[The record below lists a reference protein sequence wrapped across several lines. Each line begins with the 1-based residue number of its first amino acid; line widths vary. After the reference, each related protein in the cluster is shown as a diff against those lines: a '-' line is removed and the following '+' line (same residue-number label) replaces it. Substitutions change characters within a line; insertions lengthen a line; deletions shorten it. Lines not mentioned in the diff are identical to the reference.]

1 MNKFLLF
8 LLLCVIG
15 NSTFSQQS
23 NKYTSEY
30 AVYFTAEDLFNKA
43 QYAAAREV
51 FRTFI
56 DRVKNDT
63 DPMVVKA
70 HYYEGISALELFNT
84 DAILLLEQ
92 FNRKYPEN
100 IYVFDI
106 NLRIGKYY
114 FQKED
119 FEKAQEW
126 LQQVPARE
134 VEKDDREELLFKL
147 GYAALQNLDNEIAYS
162 AFRDCKDGSGPYAMP
177 SLYFFSH
184 LSYLK
189 NANQLALEGFLK
201 LQNDSTFCGV
211 APYYIA
217 QIYQKQGQ
225 YEEVIKMS
233 PSIIKCSY
241 VDNEA
246 DVNHIIGNAFYKTGE
261 YEKAIPHLENFAKNG
276 KPGRSDAYELGY
288 AYYKTQQ
295 YAKAIK
301 QFDKVSRIKDSITQI
316 AFYQIGECYL
326 NQNKFLPARSA
337 FERAAQMNYLPDLK
351 EDALYNFAVISFK
364 VDINPYDES
373 VRAFED
379 FLSQYP
385 NSSRKK
391 DVYQYLVN
399 VYTNTSN
406 FAKALE
412 SISRLPSMDVK
423 LKKVYQ
429 TVAYNYGVD
438 LFEKQQFSE
447 AVKTFKLVDKYP
459 IDPQMLALAKY
470 WSADALLREGKT
482 DLAISS
488 YRDFLGSPAS
498 NALPEKTDAYYNIG
512 YGYLKKN
519 DLDKA
524 IESFRIFLQNNPKEE
539 SKKIDAYFRV
549 ADCYYVREQKDD
561 NLLAIQFYNDAFK
574 MNTDFNDKAL
584 YYVSKAYGYNGQV
597 AEKID
602 VLNKLIKGY
611 GSSKYLMRGRYD
623 LGWSYMSIK
632 EYQNAL
638 KTFKEF
644 IYDYPNN
651 QFVVDVKL
659 AIADIYFK
667 EGNYKSAETEF
678 LQILND
684 YGKQRDV
691 CANAVNG
698 LVEIYTSQNKV
709 EEATEIADKYP
720 CANISAD
727 EKENIYYTP
736 AIEAYKSN
744 FYEDAIPKFEAY
756 LKKFPGGR
764 FANESYFF
772 IGNCLYKTKD
782 TTRAVGYF
790 ELFLETPTTEFSE
803 VAAWRTANYYYGM
816 KEYTKGLKYYEKLD
830 QIASK
835 PSEILNAKIGLMRC
849 SFLTDNFEKAALAS
863 KAVLETTSINNQ
875 QRTEAEYAKGISN
888 YRLSKYDLA
897 KPSLEW
903 LVKNT
908 TSAMGSEAKFTLAE
922 MYYKQAQYPQAD
934 IEIKALLKM
943 KPSYNFWVAKGLLLQ
958 VRIQIINDELFQ
970 AETTL
975 KSVIEHYP
983 NETDGIISEANEL
996 WDELMQLK
1004 TPQVREEEENEKR
1017 IEIND

>member
-8 LLLCVIG
+8 LLLLGIG
-15 NSTFSQQS
+15 NSLFSQQS
-23 NKYTSEY
+23 NKYISDY
-30 AVYFTAEDLFNKA
+30 ASYYRAEDLFNKG
-43 QYAAAREV
+43 QYGAAREV
-51 FRTFI
+51 FRSFI
-56 DRVKNDT
+56 DKTKSET

-70 HYYEGISALELFNT
+70 HYYEGVSALELFNN
-84 DAILLLEQ
+84 DAIPLLEQ

-100 IYVFDI
+100 IYIYEI
-106 NLRIGKYY
+106 NFRVGKYF

-119 FEKAQEW
+119 FEKAQKW
-126 LQQVPARE
+126 LQQVPVRE
-134 VEKDDREELLFKL
+134 VEKDVKDELLFKL
-147 GYAALQNLDNEIAYS
+147 GYAALQNLDNDIAYS
-162 AFRDCKDGSGPYAMP
+162 AFRDAKDGTGPYAMP
-177 SLYFFSH
+177 SLYFYSH

-189 NANQLALEGFLK
+189 NANQIALEGFLK
-201 LQNDSTFCGV
+201 LQNDSTFCGI

-225 YEEVIKMS
+225 YEEVINMA
-233 PSIIKCSY
+233 PSVLKCSQ

-246 DVNHIIGNAFYKTGE
+246 DVNHIIGNAFYNSGKYQE
-261 YEKAIPHLENFAKNG
+261 AIPYLESFSKNG
-276 KPGRSDAYELGY
+276 KPKRDDAYELGF
-288 AYYKTQQ
+288 AYYKTKQ
-295 YAKAIK
+295 YEKAIK
-301 QFDKVSRIKDSITQI
+301 QFDKVTRVPDSITQI
-316 AFYQIGECYL
+316 AMYQIGECYL
-326 NQNKFLPARSA
+326 NQEKILPARSA
-337 FERAAQMNYLPDLK
+337 FERASQMSYMKDVQ
-351 EDALYNFAVISFK
+351 EDALYNFAVLSFK
-364 VDINPYDES
+364 SDINPYDES
-373 VRAFED
+373 VRAFET
-379 FLSQYP
+379 FLTKYP

-412 SISRLPSMDVK
+412 SISRLPNLDVK

-429 TVAYNYGVD
+429 TVAFNYGVD
-438 LFEKQQFSE
+438 QFEKQLFSE
-447 AVKTFKLVDKYP
+447 AIKTFKLVDKYP
-459 IDPQMLALAKY
+459 IDPQMVALSKY
-470 WSADALLREGKT
+470 WSADAQLRIGQT
-482 DLAISS
+482 DLAIST
-488 YRDFLGSPAS
+488 YREFMASPAS
-498 NALPEKTDAYYNIG
+498 NALPEKYDAYYNIG

-524 IESFRIFLQNNPKEE
+524 IESFRMYLQSSPKDDA
-539 SKKIDAYFRV
+539 KKIDACFRV

-561 NLLAIQFYNDAFK
+561 NQLAIQYYNEAFK
-574 MNTDFNDKAL
+574 MNTDYNDKAL

-602 VLNKLIKGY
+602 ALNRLIKGY
-611 GSSKYLMRGRYD
+611 GSSKYLIRGRYD
-623 LGWSYMSIK
+623 LGWAYMSIK
-632 EYQNAL
+632 EYPNAL
-638 KTFKEF
+638 KVFKEF
-644 IYDYPNN
+644 IYDYPTN

-684 YGKQRDV
+684 YGKLRDV

-698 LVEIYTSQNKV
+698 LVEVYTSQNKV
-709 EEATEIADKYP
+709 EEATEIADRYP

-756 LKKFPGGR
+756 LKKFPTGR
-764 FANESYFF
+764 FVNESYYFL
-772 IGNCLYKTKD
+772 GNCLYKTKD
-782 TTRAVGYF
+782 TTRAIGYF

-803 VAAWRTANYYYGM
+803 VAAWRTANYFYGL
-816 KEYTKGLKYYEKLD
+816 KDYTKGLKYYEKLD

-835 PSEILNAKIGLMRC
+835 PSEILSGKIGVMRC
-849 SFLTDNFEKAALAS
+849 AFLTENYAKSAQAS
-863 KAVLETTSINNQ
+863 KAVLETIGINNQ

-888 YRLSKYDLA
+888 YKLSNYELA

-908 TSAMGSEAKFTLAE
+908 TTAMGSEAKFTLAE
-922 MYYKQAQYPQAD
+922 MYYKQALYPQAD
-934 IEIKALLKM
+934 AEIKALLKM
-943 KPSYNFWVAKGLLLQ
+943 KPSYNFWVAKGLMLQ
-958 VRIQIINDELFQ
+958 VRIQMINDELFQ
-970 AETTL
+970 AEQTL
-975 KSVIEHYP
+975 KSVIDHYP
-983 NETDGIISEANEL
+983 NETDGILAEANEL

-1004 TPQVREEEENEKR
+1004 NPQEKEEEENQKR